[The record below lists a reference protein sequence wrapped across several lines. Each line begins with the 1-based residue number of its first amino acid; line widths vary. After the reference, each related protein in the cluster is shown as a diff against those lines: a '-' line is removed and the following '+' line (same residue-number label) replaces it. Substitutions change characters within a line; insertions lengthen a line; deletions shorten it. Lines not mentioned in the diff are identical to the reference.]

1 MRFLLQSKESITELR
16 NLIVQFC
23 SLVLRLSIVME
34 WCRIRG
40 DLAWIFWTHIYSMYV
55 GLPYIITPAANCI
68 GSVLFTSPSL
78 VYRRLHKIIYT
89 PTTWYMM
96 CSMHKYVIVL
106 FFSKIKLIILR
117 HGWYICFSNYSTV
130 TGNKTKT
137 EEH

>member
-1 MRFLLQSKESITELR
+1 MRFLLQRIGINNWIKELNFTILFVGIEVKYSNEMMQNSRRSSLDLLDAYSI
-16 NLIVQFC
+16 
-23 SLVLRLSIVME
+23 
-34 WCRIRG
+34 
-40 DLAWIFWTHIYSMYV
+40 YV

-89 PTTWYMM
+89 PTTWYML